1 MISSFDFLE
10 FVNKS
15 NENKKISTILSEN
28 LLDMENKEILKE
40 IKKENLPEI
49 IVDFSDYQKE
59 KMIINLRYNKS
70 LSLERKKIESMYS
83 PYSNNIIV
91 LYFDSLSC

>member
-1 MISSFDFLE
+1 
-10 FVNKS
+10 
-15 NENKKISTILSEN
+15 
-28 LLDMENKEILKE
+28 MENKEILKK

-70 LSLERKKIESMYS
+70 LSLERKKIENMYS

-91 LYFDSLSC
+91 LYFDSLSRATGIRQLKKTLNFFEKIS